1 MYLLIAGD
9 EKYKLYTE
17 VVRRVKKILEDVDL
31 KTVTILE
38 CGDEKF
44 DKLVRQLAVELGVKT
59 IQYKIDWDKYGKQAA
74 YKRNQSVTLKAT
86 NAIFFWKGDKTDK
99 VKTLINACE
108 ENNVKTRVIKVVIDE
123 CEGKDNKAHKQQ
135 AK

>member
-59 IQYKIDWDKYGKQAA
+59 IQYKIDWDK
-74 YKRNQSVTLKAT
+74 
-86 NAIFFWKGDKTDK
+86 
-99 VKTLINACE
+99 
-108 ENNVKTRVIKVVIDE
+108 
-123 CEGKDNKAHKQQ
+123 
-135 AK
+135 